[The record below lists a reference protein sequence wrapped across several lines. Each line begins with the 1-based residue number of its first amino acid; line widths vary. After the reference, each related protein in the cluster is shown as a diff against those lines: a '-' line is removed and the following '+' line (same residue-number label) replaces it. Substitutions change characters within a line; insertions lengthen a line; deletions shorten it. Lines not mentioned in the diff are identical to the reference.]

1 MMTESTAAVPA
12 ASTDS
17 TKKKI
22 KTKDKEKIKKRKQIR
37 SRKKANTTFCAVFL
51 VLMAVFC
58 TSKFWMPD
66 TSKTYSSA
74 YGAKQA
80 SSQSIVMTLKKWEVN
95 PITNY
100 MEAAFDVQPQDTDV
114 VLDQDL
120 QFTPVLYSFDR
131 GGNKDAQLTCKIAYK
146 DNDTLVIQM
155 PDVPSDWQVLG
166 LAVRDNSDT
175 LKSIQAAS
183 NPNDNTGWFGQ
194 SSDEHA
200 VFYCDS
206 RAAHYN
212 TTLKAATTKD
222 YAVDAIEAEIA
233 TTQGKIADFNTQIK
247 RNQEAAASLQKA
259 VDKIKNEQAYETES
273 ELEDSK
279 SVLQTKQ
286 SQIQSL
292 SDSNKDLQQKIALYQ
307 KKIAKLNVK
316 LGDVYNGVTRTYE
329 APQTSSSDISAI
341 SSGADSAQSESSQ
354 SVQSA
359 PSTASS
365 VPSSASQS
373 VPKGSTSSQIIY
385 FDVPKSGT

>member
-1 MMTESTAAVPA
+1 MAESTAAVPA

-17 TKKKI
+17 TEKKI
-22 KTKDKEKIKKRKQIR
+22 KTKDEKIKKRRQVR

-51 VLMAVFC
+51 ALMVVFC

-95 PITNY
+95 PNTNY

-131 GGNKDAQLTCKIAYK
+131 SGNKDAQLTCKIAYK

-155 PDVPSDWQVLG
+155 PDVPSDWQVIG

-183 NPNDNTGWFGQ
+183 NPHDNTDWFGQ

-212 TTLKAATTKD
+212 TTLKSATTKD

-233 TTQGKIADFNTQIK
+233 NAQSKIADCNTQIK

-259 VDKIKNEQAYETES
+259 VDKIKNEQAYETDS
-273 ELEDSK
+273 ELENSK
-279 SVLQTKQ
+279 TVLQTKQ
-286 SQIQSL
+286 SQIQAL
-292 SDSNKDLQQKIALYQ
+292 SDSNKDVQKKIALYQ

-329 APQTSSSDISAI
+329 TPQTSSSDSSAI

-373 VPKGSTSSQIIY
+373 VPKGSASSQIIY

>member
-1 MMTESTAAVPA
+1 MVAESTASVPV
-12 ASTDS
+12 STADG
-17 TKKKI
+17 TEKKI
-22 KTKDKEKIKKRKQIR
+22 KTKDKEKIKKRRQVR
-37 SRKKANTTFCAVFL
+37 SRKKANTTFCAVF
-51 VLMAVFC
+51 VILMAVFC

-66 TSKTYSSA
+66 TSKTYTSA

-95 PITNY
+95 PNTNY
-100 MEAAFDVQPQDTDV
+100 MEAAFDVQTQDTDV

-131 GGNKDAQLTCKIAYK
+131 SGNKDAQLTCKIAYK
-146 DNDTLVIQM
+146 DNDTLVVQM

-183 NPNDNTGWFGQ
+183 NPKDSTDWFGQ
-194 SSDEHA
+194 SSDDHA
-200 VFYCDS
+200 VFYCDN

-233 TTQGKIADFNTQIK
+233 TAQGKIADCNTQIK
-247 RNQEAAASLQKA
+247 RNKEAAASLQKA
-259 VDKIKNEQAYETES
+259 IDKIKNEQAYETDS
-273 ELEDSK
+273 ELENSK

-286 SQIQSL
+286 SQVQAL
-292 SDSNKDLQQKIALYQ
+292 SDSNKDVQSKIALYQ
-307 KKIAKLNVK
+307 KKIAKLNIK

-329 APQTSSSDISAI
+329 EPKTA
-341 SSGADSAQSESSQ
+341 SSGTYSASSAAESTQSESSQ
-354 SVQSA
+354 TVESAPSAVQSA
-359 PSTASS
+359 PF
-365 VPSSASQS
+365 SAPQS
-373 VPKGSTSSQIIY
+373 LPKGSASSQIIY